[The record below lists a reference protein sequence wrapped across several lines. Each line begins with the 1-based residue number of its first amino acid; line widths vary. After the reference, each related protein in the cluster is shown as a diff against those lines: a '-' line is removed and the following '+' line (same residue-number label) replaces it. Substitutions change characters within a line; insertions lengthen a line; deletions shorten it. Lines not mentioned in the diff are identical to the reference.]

1 MILLTVSQT
10 PLTAYLLFDRVD
22 RPTDS
27 SQYSLV
33 FLVAD
38 DGVSAADRDEEE
50 KLATTLR
57 DDEAIRRVCRKAVG
71 RSIVDAIDML

>member
-1 MILLTVSQT
+1 
-10 PLTAYLLFDRVD
+10 LLFDGAD